1 MGNAGFGDIRPVG
14 QDDWPQLYSLI
25 ERQFMRK
32 DEARLIESLQKDKL
46 IVYALLIERNG
57 DFNGAIFFSRIH
69 LLHDGASYDALALG
83 PIVVDHPWQGRGL
96 GGTLIEHGHRD
107 LAAAGEKIIFVL
119 GEADYYRRFGYSV
132 EAAKNYECPYAG
144 PFFLGLRCSDEVP
157 ASGKLIYPEAFSRL
171 SS

>member
-1 MGNAGFGDIRPVG
+1 MSNAGFGDIRPIG
-14 QDDWPQLYSLI
+14 HDDWPQVYSLI

-32 DEARLIESLQKDKL
+32 DEARLIETLQQEKL

-69 LLHDGASYDALALG
+69 IRHNDQMHDALALG

-96 GGTLIEHGHRD
+96 GGTLIEHGHKD
-107 LAAAGEKIIFVL
+107 LAAAGEKIVFVL
-119 GEADYYRRFGYSV
+119 GEAEYYSRFGYSV
-132 EAAKNYECPYAG
+132 EVAKNYQCPYTG
-144 PFFLGLRCSDEVP
+144 PFFLCLKCSDDVP
-157 ASGKLIYPEAFSRL
+157 ASGQLIYPKAFADL

>member
-1 MGNAGFGDIRPVG
+1 MESQSHGNIRPVS

-46 IVYALLIERNG
+46 IVYALLIERNSE
-57 DFNGAIFFSRIH
+57 FTGAIFFSRIR
-69 LLHDGASYDALALG
+69 LLHEGVSYDALALG

-96 GGTLIEHGHRD
+96 GGMLIEQAHKD
-107 LAAAGEKIIFVL
+107 LASGGEKIVFVL

-132 EAAKNYECPYAG
+132 EAAKDYECPYSG
-144 PFFLGLRCSDEVP
+144 PFFLGLRCGDDVP
-157 ASGKLIYPEAFSRL
+157 ASGKLIYPDAFARL